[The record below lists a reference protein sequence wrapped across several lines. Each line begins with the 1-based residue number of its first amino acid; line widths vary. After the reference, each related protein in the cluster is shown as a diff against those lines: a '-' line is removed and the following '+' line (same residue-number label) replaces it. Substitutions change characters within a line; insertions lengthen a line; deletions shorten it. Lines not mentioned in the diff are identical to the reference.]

1 MTTVVSPSSNAH
13 SARRD
18 RILLMGTRTARGFG
32 AGALSIVIALDL
44 ARVGYPSFTIG
55 IILGLALGGAAAW
68 ALAVPRVELRW
79 RRWSVFGLSSVAL
92 AVGGGLLWVDI
103 ANPALLLAALLLG
116 GIVAGG
122 ADVSP
127 LGALEQAALA
137 GTTSDRGRT
146 QTFAVYNLLGYVGVA
161 LGALAAG
168 PLYALSTPTVAGFP
182 SGAHDATLLFYGLL
196 GLGLLPLYRSLSSD
210 VDRQGSGTRPSP
222 LSPPSRPIVYSL
234 SALFSVD
241 AFAGGLVVNSLVV
254 YYFSTQ
260 FHPEVDLL
268 GFVFFLSNLAAGL
281 SLVLAAPLARRF
293 GLVNTMV
300 FSHIPS
306 NVFLILVVFA
316 PSFLIASVLW
326 VARATLSQMDVPTRQ
341 SYMQAV
347 VPAEDRAAAAGYT
360 TAARSC
366 QAFGAPVTGSIP
378 RGRRTL
384 GSRPVRSGRLREN
397 RLRCGSILPFSAA
410 SSARGDRRELP
421 KVPPRPGRCGDA
433 DERLLFLGQSALPG
447 TPRGRSS
454 TSRARD
460 RTRRI

>member
-1 MTTVVSPSSNAH
+1 MTGNSSLGSRAP
-13 SARRD
+13 AVRRD
-18 RILLMGTRTARGFG
+18 RLLLMGTRAARGFG

-44 ARVGYPSFTIG
+44 AGVGYSSFAIG
-55 IILGLALGGAAAW
+55 ILLGLALGGAAAW
-68 ALAVPRVELRW
+68 AIAVPRIELRW
-79 RRWSVFGLSSVAL
+79 RRRSVFVLSAVAL
-92 AVGGGLLWVDI
+92 ATGGGLLWVDI
-103 ANPALLLAALLLG
+103 ANPALLLAALFLG

-137 GTTSDRGRT
+137 GTTADRVRT
-146 QTFAVYNLLGYVGVA
+146 QTYALYNLLGYVGVA
-161 LGALAAG
+161 VGALAAG
-168 PLYALSTPTVAGFP
+168 PLYGLSGPTFTGFP
-182 SGAHDATLLFYGLL
+182 TGPHDATLLFYGLL
-196 GLGLLPLYRSLSSD
+196 GLALVPAYRSLSSD
-210 VDRQGSGTRPSP
+210 VDRQAGGERPSP

-241 AFAGGLVVNSLVV
+241 AFAGGLIVNSLVV
-254 YYFSTQ
+254 YYFSVQ
-260 FHPEVDLL
+260 FHPGVDLL

-347 VPAEDRAAAAGYT
+347 VPPEDRAAAAGYT

-366 QAFGAPVTGSIP
+366 QAFGAPVTGSFLAAGGPWVAAPFALAGCVKI
-378 RGRRTL
+378 GYDVAVY
-384 GSRPVRSGRLREN
+384 SRFRRLRPPEEIVGRPDASVPHQALN
-397 RLRCGSILPFSAA
+397 RP
-410 SSARGDRRELP
+410 
-421 KVPPRPGRCGDA
+421 
-433 DERLLFLGQSALPG
+433 
-447 TPRGRSS
+447 
-454 TSRARD
+454 
-460 RTRRI
+460 

>member
-1 MTTVVSPSSNAH
+1 M
-13 SARRD
+13 RRD
-18 RILLMGTRTARGFG
+18 RRLLMGTRTARGFG

-44 ARVGYPSFTIG
+44 AGVGYSSFAIG

-68 ALAVPRVELRW
+68 AIAVPRIELHW
-79 RRWSVFGLSSVAL
+79 RRRSVFVLSAGAL
-92 AVGGGLLWVDI
+92 AIGGGLLWIDI

-137 GTTSDRGRT
+137 GTTADRVRT
-146 QTFAVYNLLGYVGVA
+146 QTYAVYNLLGYVGVA

-168 PLYALSTPTVAGFP
+168 PLYGLSGPTFAGFP
-182 SGAHDATLLFYGLL
+182 TGPHGATLLFYGLL
-196 GLGLLPLYRSLSSD
+196 GLALVPLYRSLSSD
-210 VDRQGSGTRPSP
+210 VDRKAGGERPSP

-241 AFAGGLVVNSLVV
+241 AFAGGLIVNSLVV
-254 YYFSTQ
+254 YYFSVQ
-260 FHPEVDLL
+260 FHPGVDSL

-281 SLVLAAPLARRF
+281 LLVLAAPLARRF

-366 QAFGAPVTGSIP
+366 QAFGAPVTGSFLAAGGPWVAAPFALAGCVKI
-378 RGRRTL
+378 GYDVAVY
-384 GSRPVRSGRLREN
+384 SRFRRLR
-397 RLRCGSILPFSAA
+397 
-410 SSARGDRRELP
+410 
-421 KVPPRPGRCGDA
+421 PP
-433 DERLLFLGQSALPG
+433 EEIV
-447 TPRGRSS
+447 
-454 TSRARD
+454 SRAETPAPSGALNRP
-460 RTRRI
+460 

>member
-44 ARVGYPSFTIG
+44 AEGGLPFLHHRHHSRSRTRRSRRLGPRGAEGRAAMATSVGFWVV
-55 IILGLALGGAAAW
+55 LGGAG
-68 ALAVPRVELRW
+68 
-79 RRWSVFGLSSVAL
+79 RRGRPPLGRYREPGASARGS
-92 AVGGGLLWVDI
+92 AVGR
-103 ANPALLLAALLLG
+103 NRCR
-116 GIVAGG
+116 G

-366 QAFGAPVTGSIP
+366 QAFGAPVTGSFLAAGGPWVAAPFALAGCVKI
-378 RGRRTL
+378 GYDVAVY
-384 GSRPVRSGRLREN
+384 SRFRRLRPPEEIA
-397 RLRCGSILPFSAA
+397 GAA
-410 SSARGDRRELP
+410 EGPA
-421 KVPPRPGRCGDA
+421 PPR
-433 DERLLFLGQSALPG
+433 ALW
-447 TPRGRSS
+447 
-454 TSRARD
+454 
-460 RTRRI
+460 RR

>member
-1 MTTVVSPSSNAH
+1 MTTEISPSSSAS

-18 RILLMGTRTARGFG
+18 RILLMGARTARGFG

-44 ARVGYPSFTIG
+44 AGVGYSSFAIG
-55 IILGLALGGAAAW
+55 IILGLALGGAAVW
-68 ALAVPRVELRW
+68 AIAVPRFELHW
-79 RRWSVFGLSSVAL
+79 RRRSVFVLSAAAL
-92 AVGGGLLWVDI
+92 AVGGILLWVDI
-103 ANPALLLAALLLG
+103 SNAALLLAALLLG

-137 GTTSDRGRT
+137 GTTTDRVRT
-146 QTFAVYNLLGYVGVA
+146 QTYAIYNLLGYVGVA

-168 PLYALSTPTVAGFP
+168 PLYAVNVPRVVGFP
-182 SGAHDATLLFYGLL
+182 PGPHDATLLFYGLL
-196 GLGLLPLYRSLSSD
+196 GLTLVPLYRSLSSD
-210 VDRQGSGTRPSP
+210 VDHKAGGERPSP
-222 LSPPSRPIVYSL
+222 LTPPSRPIVYSL
-234 SALFSVD
+234 STLFSVD
-241 AFAGGLVVNSLVV
+241 AFAGGLIVNSLVV

-260 FHPEVDLL
+260 FRPGVDAL

-366 QAFGAPVTGSIP
+366 QAFGAPVTGSFLAAGGPWVAAPFALAGCVKI
-378 RGRRTL
+378 GYDVAIY
-384 GSRPVRSGRLREN
+384 SR
-397 RLRCGSILPFSAA
+397 F
-410 SSARGDRRELP
+410 RELRP
-421 KVPPRPGRCGDA
+421 PEEIAGSAEAPVPPR
-433 DERLLFLGQSALPG
+433 ALNRP
-447 TPRGRSS
+447 
-454 TSRARD
+454 
-460 RTRRI
+460 

>member
-1 MTTVVSPSSNAH
+1 MTPEMSSPSSAPL
-13 SARRD
+13 ARRD
-18 RILLMGTRTARGFG
+18 RLLLMGTRTARGFG

-44 ARVGYPSFTIG
+44 TGVGYSSLAIG
-55 IILGLALGGAAAW
+55 TILGLALGGAAVW
-68 ALAVPRVELRW
+68 AIAVPRVELHW
-79 RRWSVFGLSSVAL
+79 RRRSVFLLSAAAL
-92 AVGGGLLWVDI
+92 ALGGVLLWVDI
-103 ANPALLLAALLLG
+103 SNPAVLLAALMLG

-137 GTTSDRGRT
+137 GTTADRDRT
-146 QTFAVYNLLGYVGVA
+146 RTYALYNLLGYVGVA

-168 PLYALSTPTVAGFP
+168 PLYGLNAPRIAGFLP
-182 SGAHDATLLFYGLL
+182 GLHDAAFLFYGLL
-196 GLGLLPLYRSLSSD
+196 GLALVPLYRSLSND
-210 VDRQGSGTRPSP
+210 VDRHAGKERPSP

-241 AFAGGLVVNSLVV
+241 AFAGGLIVNSLVV

-260 FHPEVDLL
+260 FHPGVDTL

-341 SYMQAV
+341 SYMQAI
-347 VPAEDRAAAAGYT
+347 VPPEDRAAAAGYT
-360 TAARSC
+360 TAARSV
-366 QAFGAPVTGSIP
+366 QAFGAPVTGSFLAAGGPWISAP
-378 RGRRTL
+378 FALAGCVKIGYDLAIYGRFR
-384 GSRPVRSGRLREN
+384 RLR
-397 RLRCGSILPFSAA
+397 
-410 SSARGDRRELP
+410 
-421 KVPPRPGRCGDA
+421 PPE
-433 DERLLFLGQSALPG
+433 ERS
-447 TPRGRSS
+447 
-454 TSRARD
+454 
-460 RTRRI
+460 

>member
-1 MTTVVSPSSNAH
+1 MRQGSVLEPSSTGLSNV
-13 SARRD
+13 RRD
-18 RILLMGTRTARGFG
+18 RLLLMGTRTARGFG

-44 ARVGYPSFTIG
+44 EGAGYSSFTIG
-55 IILGLALGGAAAW
+55 LLLGLALGGAAAW
-68 ALAVPRVELRW
+68 ALAVPRIELRW
-79 RRWSVFGLSSVAL
+79 HRRTVFGLSAAAL
-92 AVGGGLLWVDI
+92 ALGGVLLWLDV
-103 ANPALLLAALLLG
+103 ANPAILLAALLLG

-137 GTTSDRGRT
+137 GTTEDRSRT

-161 LGALAAG
+161 LGALAAA
-168 PLYALSTPTVAGFP
+168 PLSTVNGPTFVGFP
-182 SGAHDATLLFYGLL
+182 PGPHDVTLLFYGLL
-196 GLGLLPLYRSLSSD
+196 GLALIPAYRELSGD
-210 VDRQGSGTRPSP
+210 VDRRATVGRPSP

-260 FHPEVDLL
+260 FHPGVEAL
-268 GFVFFLSNLAAGL
+268 GLVFFLSNLAAGL

-316 PSFLIASVLW
+316 PTFLIASVLW

-341 SYMQAV
+341 SYTQAV

-366 QAFGAPVTGSIP
+366 QAFGAPVTGSFLAAGGPWIAAP
-378 RGRRTL
+378 FALAGCVKI
-384 GSRPVRSGRLREN
+384 GYDVAVYSRFRK
-397 RLRCGSILPFSAA
+397 LP
-410 SSARGDRRELP
+410 
-421 KVPPRPGRCGDA
+421 PPEEKA
-433 DERLLFLGQSALPG
+433 
-447 TPRGRSS
+447 
-454 TSRARD
+454 
-460 RTRRI
+460 

>member
-1 MTTVVSPSSNAH
+1 MKAEALPSPSAPS
-13 SARRD
+13 SRRD
-18 RILLMGTRTARGFG
+18 RALLMGARTARGFG

-44 ARVGYPSFTIG
+44 AGVGYPSFAIG
-55 IILGLALGGAAAW
+55 VILGLALGGAAAW
-68 ALAVPRVELRW
+68 AIAVPRIELYW
-79 RRWSVFGLSSVAL
+79 RRRSVFALSAVAL
-92 AVGGGLLWVDI
+92 AGGGVLLWVDI
-103 ANPALLLAALLLG
+103 ANPAVLLVALVLG

-137 GTTSDRGRT
+137 GTTADRERT
-146 QTFAVYNLLGYVGVA
+146 QSYALYNLLGYVGVA

-168 PLYALSTPTVAGFP
+168 PLYALPALALPGVPASP
-182 SGAHDATLLFYGLL
+182 HDATLLFYGLL
-196 GLGLLPLYRSLSSD
+196 GLVLLPLYRSLSRD
-210 VDRQGSGTRPSP
+210 VDRPAGGGRPSP
-222 LSPPSRPIVYSL
+222 LSPPSRPVVYSL

-241 AFAGGLVVNSLVV
+241 AFAGGLIVNSLVV

-260 FHPEVDLL
+260 FHPAVDLL

-316 PSFLIASVLW
+316 PGFLIASVLW

-341 SYMQAV
+341 SYLQAV
-347 VPAEDRAAAAGYT
+347 VPPEDRAAAAGYT

-366 QAFGAPVTGSIP
+366 QAFGAPVTGSFLAAGGPWVAAPFALAGCVKIGYDVAVY
-378 RGRRTL
+378 GRFR
-384 GSRPVRSGRLREN
+384 RLRPPEE
-397 RLRCGSILPFSAA
+397 RAGGSD
-410 SSARGDRRELP
+410 GKDM
-421 KVPPRPGRCGDA
+421 PGA
-433 DERLLFLGQSALPG
+433 
-447 TPRGRSS
+447 
-454 TSRARD
+454 
-460 RTRRI
+460 

>member
-1 MTTVVSPSSNAH
+1 VKAETSSVGTPSP
-13 SARRD
+13 RRD
-18 RILLMGTRTARGFG
+18 RLLLMGARTARGFG

-44 ARVGYPSFTIG
+44 AGVGYSSFVIG
-55 IILGLALGGAAAW
+55 VILGLALGGAAAW
-68 ALAVPRVELRW
+68 AIAVPRIELYW
-79 RRWSVFGLSSVAL
+79 RRRSVFVLSAAAL
-92 AVGGGLLWVDI
+92 AAGGGLLWVDI
-103 ANPALLLAALLLG
+103 ANPAVLLVALVLG

-137 GTTSDRGRT
+137 GTTTDRART
-146 QTFAVYNLLGYVGVA
+146 QNYAVYNLLGYVGVA

-168 PLYALSTPTVAGFP
+168 PLYALPVPSLPGFP
-182 SGAHDATLLFYGLL
+182 TGPHDATLLFYGLL
-196 GLGLLPLYRSLSSD
+196 GLALLPLYRSLSTG
-210 VDRQGSGTRPSP
+210 VDRQAGGERPSP

-241 AFAGGLVVNSLVV
+241 AFAGGLIVNSLVV
-254 YYFSTQ
+254 YYFSTE
-260 FHPEVDLL
+260 FHPGVDLL

-281 SLVLAAPLARRF
+281 SLILAAPLARRF

-316 PSFLIASVLW
+316 PTFAIASVLW

-347 VPAEDRAAAAGYT
+347 VPPQDRAAAAGYT

-366 QAFGAPVTGSIP
+366 QAFGAPVTGSFLAAGGPWVAAPFALAGCVKIGYDVAVY
-378 RGRRTL
+378 GRFR
-384 GSRPVRSGRLREN
+384 RLRPPEESVGGA
-397 RLRCGSILPFSAA
+397 GSK
-410 SSARGDRRELP
+410 GG
-421 KVPPRPGRCGDA
+421 PPA
-433 DERLLFLGQSALPG
+433 
-447 TPRGRSS
+447 
-454 TSRARD
+454 
-460 RTRRI
+460 